1 MALHR
6 SSLAAAISMAIS
18 SGLMIAAEARA
29 EGYVGDS
36 FAKMMDDTGVNL
48 ELRNFYF
55 NRDFKSKQWANDERP
70 PHADARR
77 NPDIREAW
85 AQGVRLNVESGY
97 FMDLIGIDAA
107 WYGSLKLIGKDD
119 KWGTGALRDATEH
132 KTKVRDGIT
141 YIERK
146 QKSYDKLGQAFLKT
160 RFGDDSLN
168 AHIKAGRMFM
178 DTGLLNDSDSRVTPS
193 TTQAIY
199 ADINWDA
206 LTLYGFSSD
215 KASTK
220 TQSGFHKY
228 KGPEYDA
235 NNNVIAG
242 KEGDWKVNSIG
253 ASFDTGEG
261 YGLNVQVAK
270 AKDYKKMDYLNAYYT
285 LNISEDTS
293 ILFDGYYYK
302 GKGDGKYLEKVEHNG
317 KLKEWDSK
325 LWNLVAQLRV
335 SDLKFAISYQKV
347 DGDFY
352 DYLWGGS
359 DDNGLMTWNAV
370 QYWDF
375 NNKDEKSWMAR
386 VDYDFGNLGLPG
398 FNFMTRYV
406 KGEYHEQVTGN
417 TKKTRHEWER
427 DTDLSYAFQDG
438 ALKGLTITLRNAT
451 FRTYGTDSLNENRLI
466 VDYTIA
472 LL

>member
-1 MALHR
+1 
-6 SSLAAAISMAIS
+6 
-18 SGLMIAAEARA
+18 
-29 EGYVGDS
+29 
-36 FAKMMDDTGVNL
+36 
-48 ELRNFYF
+48 
-55 NRDFKSKQWANDERP
+55 
-70 PHADARR
+70 
-77 NPDIREAW
+77 
-85 AQGVRLNVESGY
+85 
-97 FMDLIGIDAA
+97 MDLIGIDAA
-107 WYGSLKLIGKDD
+107 WYGSLKLVGKDD
-119 KWGTGALRDATEH
+119 KWGTGALRTATE
-132 KTKVRDGIT
+132 KDIKERDGVK
-141 YIERK
+141 YIEAK
-146 QKSYDKLGQAFLKT
+146 QKSYDKLGQVFLKT

-206 LTLYGFSSD
+206 FTLYGFSSD
-215 KASTK
+215 KASEK

-228 KGPEYDA
+228 KGPEYAADG
-235 NNNVIAG
+235 VTETG

-253 ASFDTGEG
+253 VSFDQGEG
-261 YGLNVQVAK
+261 YGFNVQVAK
-270 AKDYKKMDYLNAYYT
+270 AKDYKKMDYLNAFYT
-285 LNISEDTS
+285 LGISDDTS

-302 GKGDGKYLEKVEHNG
+302 GKGDGKYLQKVSHNG
-317 KLKEWDSK
+317 VDKDWDSK

-398 FNFMTRYV
+398 LNFMTRYV

-427 DTDLSYAFQDG
+427 DTDISYAFQDG